1 MNLSIDSLEEM
12 GAFTGA
18 PVKKEIE
25 WEQGGKQLKAD
36 VFVRPLS
43 YLSAVSDIH
52 AVRGKSDVMAGRIAS
67 CICDEDGKPVFTTD
81 VITGAA
87 DPQRGPLNSNLTIA
101 LLNAINEVNRLGK
114 TGSLPTTMS
123 SGTSLSSTELE
134 AAPLPKPDNG

>member
-1 MNLSIDSLEEM
+1 MNLSIDSLEKM

-43 YLSAVSDIH
+43 YLSAVSDIY
-52 AVRGKSDVMAGRIAS
+52 AVRGKSDVTAGRIAS
-67 CICDEDGKPVFTTD
+67 CICDEDGNPVVTAD
-81 VITGAA
+81 GITGAA
-87 DPQRGPLNSNLTIA
+87 DPQRGPLNNNLTMA
-101 LLNAINEVNRLGK
+101 LLNAINEVNSLGK
-114 TGSLPTTMS
+114 TGSLPTTTSSGMS
-123 SGTSLSSTELE
+123 SCSTELE